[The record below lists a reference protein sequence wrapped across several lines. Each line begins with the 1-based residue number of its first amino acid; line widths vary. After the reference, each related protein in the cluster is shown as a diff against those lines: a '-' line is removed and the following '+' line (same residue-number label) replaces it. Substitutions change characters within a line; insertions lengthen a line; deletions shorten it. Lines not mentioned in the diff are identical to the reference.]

1 MTTSSAELSEAL
13 TVILNHDDNIKTM
26 LHLRTVSTEL
36 THSIYKQYNNNI
48 IITNTIIFMII

>member
-1 MTTSSAELSEAL
+1 MTTSRAERFEAL

-26 LHLRTVSTEL
+26 LQHRTVSTEL

-48 IITNTIIFMII
+48 IITNLIIFMII